1 MDPFHNWFMNSYRV
15 LVNSSNDSGRIP
27 LSELKVFQEEF
38 GIIGSFKE
46 FASIMYAINDTYAEF
61 RLIEENKELQKLE

>member
-1 MDPFHNWFMNSYRV
+1 MDPFHNWFMSAYRV
-15 LVNSSNDSGRIP
+15 ILNSSNDSGRIP

-46 FASIMYAINDTYAEF
+46 FATIMYAIHDTYDEF
-61 RLIEENKELQKLE
+61 RLNEEKKELQKLG